1 MGTKT
6 ITLYVSDIDQSEIP
20 AGQAYQLSIRHPDV
34 PVLDAEAIPGRWLQ
48 QSGRPARRPHP
59 VCPRAASRALAL
71 AGVPVKKE
79 GVQAAL
85 GYLAECRAKPA
96 RAAA

>member
-1 MGTKT
+1 MG
-6 ITLYVSDIDQSEIP
+6 
-20 AGQAYQLSIRHPDV
+20 
-34 PVLDAEAIPGRWLQ
+34 
-48 QSGRPARRPHP
+48 
-59 VCPRAASRALAL
+59 LAL

-85 GYLAECRAKPA
+85 GYLTECRAKPA